1 MSLEYQEHYTH
12 SRRGDLEAQA
22 EVEEAREGVRMKPRK
37 PDRFERMVLKKTY
50 PDMAV
55 YKEDAINLLRKEH
68 AWMRRQLSAIAKI
81 KFEEGPFHAGVAV
94 AIEEMLYRLEQR
106 RK

>member
-22 EVEEAREGVRMKPRK
+22 EVEEARKGAQMKQRK
-37 PDRFERMVLKKTY
+37 PDRFDEIVKARMEQDGGLWS
-50 PDMAV
+50 DGAA
-55 YKEDAINLLRKEH
+55 DLLRKEH
-68 AWMRRQLSAIAKI
+68 AWMRMMVKKVDAWACQELADNDDVIAEILKQLD
-81 KFEEGPFHAGVAV
+81 
-94 AIEEMLYRLEQR
+94 QR

>member
-1 MSLEYQEHYTH
+1 
-12 SRRGDLEAQA
+12 
-22 EVEEAREGVRMKPRK
+22 MKPRK

-55 YKEDAINLLRKEH
+55 DKDDAIKLLRNEH
-68 AWMRRQLSAIAKI
+68 AWMERMVKQVDAWACQELADNDDAIAEILKQL
-81 KFEEGPFHAGVAV
+81 A
-94 AIEEMLYRLEQR
+94 QR